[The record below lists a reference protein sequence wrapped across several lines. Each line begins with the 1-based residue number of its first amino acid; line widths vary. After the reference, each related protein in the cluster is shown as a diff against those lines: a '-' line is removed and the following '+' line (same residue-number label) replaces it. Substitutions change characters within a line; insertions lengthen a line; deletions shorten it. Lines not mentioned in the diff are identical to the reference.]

1 MGFMINKLKKIF
13 DILIYEEPDLTW
25 EEEVPLYDWVK
36 SINERI
42 DRIEDNQVYLRGEIL
57 RLEKKIDRVYNK

>member
-1 MGFMINKLKKIF
+1 MIRKLRKIF
-13 DILIYEEPDLTW
+13 DILLYEEPDLAW

-42 DRIEDNQVYLRGEIL
+42 DRIEDNQIEGQLAKLG
-57 RLEKKIDRVYNK
+57 

>member
-1 MGFMINKLKKIF
+1 MIRKLRKIF
-13 DILIYEEPDLTW
+13 DILLYEEPDLAW

-36 SINERI
+36 AINERI

>member
-1 MGFMINKLKKIF
+1 MINKLKKIF

-25 EEEVPLYDWVK
+25 EEEVPLYAWVK
-36 SINERI
+36 SFINERI

-57 RLEKKIDRVYNK
+57 RLEKRSIGVQ

>member
-1 MGFMINKLKKIF
+1 MLRKLRKIY

>member
-1 MGFMINKLKKIF
+1 MINKLRKIF
-13 DILIYEEPDLTW
+13 DILLYEEPDLTW

-57 RLEKKIDRVYNK
+57 RLEKKINRVYNK

>member
-1 MGFMINKLKKIF
+1 MINKLKKIF

-25 EEEVPLYDWVK
+25 EEEVPLYAWVK
-36 SINERI
+36 HINERI

-57 RLEKKIDRVYNK
+57 RLEKKINRVYNK

>member
-1 MGFMINKLKKIF
+1 MIRKLRKIF
-13 DILIYEEPDLTW
+13 DILLYEEPDLTW